1 MNTVIEN
8 DIDVSIVIAAWNSA
22 DFIETAIFSALNQV
36 GVSVEV
42 IVIDDC
48 STDDTISVV
57 KNINDPRLR
66 LIKNIKNSGPGGAR
80 NTGFDAA
87 RGLWI
92 AVLDSDD
99 DMLPDRLSTLLS
111 LKNDKTDIILDN
123 FYQKL
128 NSKSDL
134 IPYYSKSDLPLG
146 EFTLQFLINTNLI
159 FSNVKSTGYLK
170 PVFKRS
176 FINNKGIKYWPEVRV
191 GEDYYFLANCLAN
204 TANAEVVPYS
214 GYIYNV
220 RGDSI
225 SSVLNLKHISVLIDS
240 DAKFANCFSFD
251 NDTQRA
257 QITRTKN
264 LLRSY
269 KYLEIVSLL
278 KKRNLFKAFIVAILF
293 PSSSFLLYQPILKRL
308 NLIIRGSNG

>member
-66 LIKNIKNSGPGGAR
+66 LIKNIKNTGPGGAR

-111 LKNDKTDIILDN
+111 LRNDKTDIILDN

-128 NSKSDL
+128 NSKSNL

-159 FSNVKSTGYLK
+159 FSKVKSTGYLK

-176 FINNKGIKYWPEVRV
+176 FINNKRIKYWPEVRV

-214 GYIYNV
+214 GYIYNI
-220 RGDSI
+220 RGGSI
-225 SSVLNLKHISVLIDS
+225 SSVLTLKHISTLIDS
-240 DAKFANCFSFD
+240 DAKFVNCFSFD
-251 NDTQRA
+251 NDTNTA
-257 QITRTKN
+257 QVTRTKN

-278 KKRNLFKAFIVAILF
+278 KKRKLFKAFILAILF
-293 PSSSFLLYQPILKRL
+293 PSSSFLLHQPILKRL

>member
-57 KNINDPRLR
+57 QNINDPRLR
-66 LIKNIKNSGPGGAR
+66 LIKNIKNTGPGGAR
-80 NTGFDAA
+80 NAGFDAA

-128 NSKSDL
+128 NSDSDL

-146 EFTLQFLINTNLI
+146 EFSLSFLINTNLI
-159 FSNVKSTGYLK
+159 FSKVKSTGYLK

-176 FINNKGIKYWPEVRV
+176 FIKNKGVKYWPEVRV

-204 TANAEVVPYS
+204 SANAEVVKYS

-225 SSVLNLKHISVLIDS
+225 SSVLNLHHISTLIDA
-240 DAKFANCFSFD
+240 DTKLVNCFCFD
-251 NDTQRA
+251 KTTEIA
-257 QITRTKN
+257 QVTRTKN

-269 KYLEIVSLL
+269 KYLEIVNLL
-278 KKRNLFKAFIVAILF
+278 KQRKLIKAFIYSILF
-293 PSSSFLLYQPILKRL
+293 PSSSFLLHQSILKRL
-308 NLIIRGSNG
+308 NIILRGSNG